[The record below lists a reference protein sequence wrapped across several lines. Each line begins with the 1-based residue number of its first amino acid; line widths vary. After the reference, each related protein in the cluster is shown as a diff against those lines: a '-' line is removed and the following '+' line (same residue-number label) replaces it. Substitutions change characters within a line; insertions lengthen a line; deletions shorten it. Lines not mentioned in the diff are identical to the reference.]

1 MSTSDTEAAPQAL
14 ESTDR
19 DAAATIHPA
28 SKPKKLCPECGGE
41 VGPKTKGVAKIFC
54 QAKCRSKFH
63 ARSKARGQV
72 LVPLLLAW
80 RVGRGSTETSK
91 AAHAEMIQ
99 ITDRFA
105 QEDRAAGRPPIGDYV
120 DKLLWM
126 GRHVDRRRK

>member
-1 MSTSDTEAAPQAL
+1 MSTSDTEAAQTPV
-14 ESTDR
+14 ETTDR
-19 DAAATIHPA
+19 DAAPTIRPA
-28 SKPKKLCPECGGE
+28 SKPKKLCPECGSE

-54 QAKCRSKFH
+54 NPKCRAKFH
-63 ARSKARGQV
+63 SRSKARGQV

-80 RVGRGSTETSK
+80 RVGRGSTDTSK

-99 ITDRFA
+99 IAERFA
-105 QEDRAAGRPPIGDYV
+105 QEDRAAGRPAIGDYV

>member
-1 MSTSDTEAAPQAL
+1 MSMSDSEVAQEAI

-19 DAAATIHPA
+19 SDSLGGSAAV
-28 SKPKKLCPECGGE
+28 KPKKLCPECGGA

-91 AAHAEMIQ
+91 AANAEMIK

-105 QEDRAAGRPPIGDYV
+105 QEDRAAGRPPMADYV

>member
-1 MSTSDTEAAPQAL
+1 MSTSDSEVAQEAI

-19 DAAATIHPA
+19 DAAATIRPA
-28 SKPKKLCPECGGE
+28 SKPKKLCPECGSE

-63 ARSKARGQV
+63 ARSRARGQV

-105 QEDRAAGRPPIGDYV
+105 QDDRAAGRPPMADYV

>member
-1 MSTSDTEAAPQAL
+1 MSTSDSEEAQEAI

-19 DAAATIHPA
+19 SDSPGGSAAA
-28 SKPKKLCPECGGE
+28 KPKKLCPDCGTE
-41 VGPKTKGVAKIFC
+41 VGAKTKGIAKIFC
-54 QAKCRSKFH
+54 NAKCRSKFH

-80 RVGRGSTETSK
+80 RVGRGSTELSK
-91 AAHAEMIQ
+91 SAHAEMIQ
-99 ITDRFA
+99 IADRFA

-120 DKLLWM
+120 SKLLWM